1 MPISLS
7 LSQRGSFSLQIHSRQ
22 LILDRDLG
30 SSDGLLTHTERE
42 FFSESVEEPRTAP
55 PTPQK
60 ATPEKIEKE
69 DPLIEVRCH
78 GQSWALP
85 RGIETEMAEM
95 ARNGW
100 MARDGEGRRPCVFF
114 LGELRVST
122 QVEVPYVSQFP
133 PPTEEETLMLACP
146 PYGTLDPTL

>member
-1 MPISLS
+1 MWRVLGRITAAANWWLLLLGRVLLHKPRGTKDCSISRCFDPNEEFRLRRVIEAIGTFRFETKIRA
-7 LSQRGSFSLQIHSRQ
+7 LGQ

-69 DPLIEVRCH
+69 DPLIEVR
-78 GQSWALP
+78 
-85 RGIETEMAEM
+85 
-95 ARNGW
+95 
-100 MARDGEGRRPCVFF
+100 F
-114 LGELRVST
+114 
-122 QVEVPYVSQFP
+122 
-133 PPTEEETLMLACP
+133 
-146 PYGTLDPTL
+146 